1 MIRMP
6 SFAWGGAIDLDP
18 DLVAP
23 KPSFSF
29 KIELVHSNFL
39 KGEDA
44 ADQMPISHLHLRVV
58 SRVDASISDRYM
70 YVAAGT
76 SSQMSRREI

>member
-1 MIRMP
+1 MQIPIALCGGWMIRMP

-29 KIELVHSNFL
+29 KLVHSNFL

-44 ADQMPISHLHLRVV
+44 AI
-58 SRVDASISDRYM
+58 
-70 YVAAGT
+70 
-76 SSQMSRREI
+76 

>member
-1 MIRMP
+1 MP
-6 SFAWGGAIDLDP
+6 SSAWGGSIDLDP

-44 ADQMPISHLHLRVV
+44 AILDQMPISHLHLRVV
-58 SRVDASISDRYM
+58 SRVDA
-70 YVAAGT
+70 G
-76 SSQMSRREI
+76 